1 VDIAMQVAKTEA
13 PRHQRLRK
21 RRDQVHRALDLSKI
35 VLQVDRQADRAR
47 RDNNSDNP
55 ASNQEVDSMGH
66 DHRQVIAIDGP
77 GAAGKTTVAAEVAHH
92 LGALL
97 FDTGA
102 IYRAVT
108 LAARRRAMST
118 DDAGALEELARTL
131 VISLRPPS
139 RDDGRQVDVWLDGE
153 DVTWEIRTPDID
165 ANVSAVSAHPGVR
178 QSLLGTQRAIADN
191 ARVVMVGRDIG
202 TVVVPDAGIKIYLD
216 ASIAERARRR
226 VVDLQAKGIDASY
239 DDVFDDLNAR
249 DAYDSGR
256 ETAPLRAAD
265 DAVIVESDG
274 KTVADVVS
282 EIEAIARERWASL
295 AGVS

>member
-1 VDIAMQVAKTEA
+1 
-13 PRHQRLRK
+13 
-21 RRDQVHRALDLSKI
+21 
-35 VLQVDRQADRAR
+35 
-47 RDNNSDNP
+47 
-55 ASNQEVDSMGH
+55 MGH

-108 LAARRRAMST
+108 LAARRRSVPT
-118 DDAGALEELARTL
+118 DDAKALEELART
-131 VISLRPPS
+131 VSISLQPPS

-178 QSLLGTQRAIADN
+178 RALLATQRDIADN

-216 ASIAERARRR
+216 ASLAERARRR
-226 VVDLQAKGIDASY
+226 VIDLQAKGSDVTY
-239 DDVFDDLNAR
+239 DEVFEDLNAR

-265 DAVIVESDG
+265 DAAIVESDG
-274 KTVADVVS
+274 KTIADVVA
-282 EIEAIARERWASL
+282 EIEAITRERWAEL
-295 AGVS
+295 AVVS